1 MECDICLT
9 EWDPN
14 KRIPRLLSCGHT
26 FCQECL
32 IRMLQK
38 SKKEKKNFQCPTCNT
53 IQENLTDEKD
63 ILKLIKNYNLLQIAE
78 KIEERKT
85 TNRGTNASIQ
95 NLTPLN
101 LKDRDSI
108 TSKNNIV
115 NPKNSQKF
123 FFDINRKCAKHN
135 LVIHSYAAGTNILF
149 CDKCIEETKMSTLPL
164 PNTIKDLRRRIDS
177 SQFKACITKNQISQ
191 LKRFFESYLI
201 EFEKENSS
209 KIEELFSYFNKIV
222 EYFHNSA
229 KQLLSQCVSE
239 QKLHISSYLEEMKKL
254 SLQLTKIEKDLNE
267 MINKNDISFLLH
279 NIEKIRKIENRM
291 INFINYDLE
300 FDLLSMKIGFNEK
313 EKENLLSSFQ
323 KSFYTQVEF
332 FEIQNKL
339 PSIRQIL
346 KVDESWPCIC
356 DEVNNSLNEVKCSS
370 CGLFRRYETLGHNT
384 INYYDDIDTTTSQ
397 NLNNSVISNIER
409 ELDVI
414 KQIKEEESN
423 EFKYLIKINDKK
435 DKRFYA
441 VDLDW
446 FNSWKNFVQKNKEIP
461 PGPITN
467 NNLVNLNNSNGKDE
481 VKMKMIKNKDFIIVE
496 DEVWDFF
503 FLNFNGGPCI
513 ELIDDKHIKIEDS
526 VVKIN
531 GDLYS
536 SYTQI
541 KEEFIDEDDKDENID
556 TEYENDEPKII
567 KKYSGHNNGNKNNNS
582 NYKSPSNKSNFEQ
595 DDVIQNNFDDS
606 DDGDLPL
613 KLINKYRK

>member
-32 IRMLQK
+32 KQMFNK
-38 SKKEKKNFQCPTCNT
+38 CKKEKKKFQCPTCNT
-53 IQENLTDEKD
+53 IQDNLYEEKD
-63 ILKLIKNYNLLQIAE
+63 ILSLIKNYNLLQIAE

-95 NLTPLN
+95 NILPINLN
-101 LKDRDSI
+101 DRESI
-108 TSKNNIV
+108 TSKNNNII
-115 NPKNSQKF
+115 NPRNSQKF

-164 PNTIKDLRRRIDS
+164 PNAIKDLRRRVDS
-177 SQFKACITKNQISQ
+177 SQLKACITKNQISQ

-209 KIEELFSYFNKIV
+209 KIEELFSYFNKII

-254 SLQLTKIEKDLNE
+254 SFQLTNIEKDLSE
-267 MINKNDISFLLH
+267 MLNNKDNSFLLH
-279 NIEKIRKIENRM
+279 NIDKIRKTENRM
-291 INFINYDLE
+291 INLINYDLE

-313 EKENLLSSFQ
+313 EKENLLSSIQ

-356 DEVNNSLNEVKCSS
+356 DEVNNSLKEVKYSS
-370 CGLFRRYETLGHNT
+370 CGLFRKYENLGHNT
-384 INYYDDIDTTTSQ
+384 INYYDDIDTSL
-397 NLNNSVISNIER
+397 NLNNSIISNIER

-423 EFKYLIKINDKK
+423 EFKYLIQINNRKNK
-435 DKRFYA
+435 SFYA
-441 VDLDW
+441 IDLDW

-467 NNLVNLNNSNGKDE
+467 NNLINLNKSNGKYE
-481 VKMKMIKNKDFIIVE
+481 VKNKMIKNKDFIIVE
-496 DEVWDFF
+496 DDVWDFF

-513 ELIDDKHIKIEDS
+513 ELIDDKHVKIEDA
-526 VVKIN
+526 VVKIS
-531 GDLYS
+531 GSFYT

-541 KEEFIDEDDKDENID
+541 KEEFIDEDEKDDNLEN
-556 TEYENDEPKII
+556 EYENDDNKYL
-567 KKYSGHNNGNKNNNS
+567 KKNSNHNKNSNKNS
-582 NYKSPSNKSNFEQ
+582 NNKSNYDL
-595 DDVIQNNFDDS
+595 DDTIENDNDIYDES
-606 DDGDLPL
+606 DLPS
-613 KLINKYRK
+613 KLINKYGK

>member
-32 IRMLQK
+32 KQMLLK

-53 IQENLTDEKD
+53 IQENIIEEKD

-95 NLTPLN
+95 NIKPLN

-115 NPKNSQKF
+115 NPRNSQKF

-164 PNTIKDLRRRIDS
+164 PNAIKDLRRRVDS
-177 SQFKACITKNQISQ
+177 SQLKACITKNQISQ

-209 KIEELFSYFNKIV
+209 KIEELFSYFNKII

-254 SLQLTKIEKDLNE
+254 SFQLTNIEKDLSE
-267 MINKNDISFLLH
+267 MLNNKDNSFLLH
-279 NIEKIRKIENRM
+279 NIDKIRKIENRM

-313 EKENLLSSFQ
+313 EKENLLSSIQ

-384 INYYDDIDTTTSQ
+384 INYYDDIDTSL
-397 NLNNSVISNIER
+397 NLNNSIISNIER

-423 EFKYLIKINDKK
+423 EFKYLIQINNRKNK
-435 DKRFYA
+435 SFYA
-441 VDLDW
+441 IDLDW

-467 NNLVNLNNSNGKDE
+467 NNLINLNKSNGKYE
-481 VKMKMIKNKDFIIVE
+481 VKNKMIKNKDFIIVE
-496 DEVWDFF
+496 DDVWDFF

-513 ELIDDKHIKIEDS
+513 ELIDDKHVKIEDA
-526 VVKIN
+526 VVKIS
-531 GDLYS
+531 GSFYT

-541 KEEFIDEDDKDENID
+541 KEEFIDEDEKDDNLEN
-556 TEYENDEPKII
+556 EYENDDNKYL
-567 KKYSGHNNGNKNNNS
+567 KKNSNHNKNSNKNS
-582 NYKSPSNKSNFEQ
+582 NNKSNYDP
-595 DDVIQNNFDDS
+595 DDTIENDNDIYDES
-606 DDGDLPL
+606 DLPS
-613 KLINKYRK
+613 KLINKYGK

>member
-1 MECDICLT
+1 MF
-9 EWDPN
+9 N
-14 KRIPRLLSCGHT
+14 KC
-26 FCQECL
+26 
-32 IRMLQK
+32 
-38 SKKEKKNFQCPTCNT
+38 KKEKKKFQCPTCNT
-53 IQENLTDEKD
+53 IQDNLYEEKD
-63 ILKLIKNYNLLQIAE
+63 ILSLIKNYNLLQIAE

-95 NLTPLN
+95 NILPINLN
-101 LKDRDSI
+101 DRESI
-108 TSKNNIV
+108 TSKNNNII
-115 NPKNSQKF
+115 NPRNSQKF

-164 PNTIKDLRRRIDS
+164 PNAIKDLRRRVDS
-177 SQFKACITKNQISQ
+177 SQLKACITKNQISQ

-209 KIEELFSYFNKIV
+209 KIEELFSYFNKII

-254 SLQLTKIEKDLNE
+254 SFQLTNIEKDLSE
-267 MINKNDISFLLH
+267 MLNNKDNSFLLH
-279 NIEKIRKIENRM
+279 NIDKIRKIENRM

-313 EKENLLSSFQ
+313 EKENLLSSIQ

-384 INYYDDIDTTTSQ
+384 INYYDDIDTSL
-397 NLNNSVISNIER
+397 NLNNSIISNIER

-423 EFKYLIKINDKK
+423 EFKYLIQINNRKNK
-435 DKRFYA
+435 SFYA
-441 VDLDW
+441 IDLDW

-467 NNLVNLNNSNGKDE
+467 NNLINLNKSNGKYE
-481 VKMKMIKNKDFIIVE
+481 VKNKMIKNKDFIIVE
-496 DEVWDFF
+496 DDVWDFF

-513 ELIDDKHIKIEDS
+513 ELIDDKHVKIEDA
-526 VVKIN
+526 VVKIS
-531 GDLYS
+531 GSFYT

-541 KEEFIDEDDKDENID
+541 KEEFIDEDEKDDNLEN
-556 TEYENDEPKII
+556 EYENDDNKYL
-567 KKYSGHNNGNKNNNS
+567 KKNSNHNKNSNKNS
-582 NYKSPSNKSNFEQ
+582 NNKSNYDP
-595 DDVIQNNFDDS
+595 DDTIENDNDIYDES
-606 DDGDLPL
+606 DLPS
-613 KLINKYRK
+613 KLINKYGK